1 MLRSD
6 HRIWQLSYPLTN
18 EPDSEKR
25 IPVGRLHVR
34 DDNSTTLRPSALE
47 SRSGSLSHNGENSD
61 SKISRKVKRRTVL
74 APQPSLWFEYDEAW
88 LSEGFALSHDLPLKD
103 GPILPKKGKR
113 LFALL
118 EDVRLDPEV
127 RFLVDEAQEKGVSLD
142 WMLGVKP
149 EEAAFTSLLEEN
161 SSLGALSAA
170 LEGDVKP
177 LAPALLAKIL
187 SHRPSI
193 PVFQS
198 QGDELLYAHHA
209 AERNRAGKAELEL
222 LLSARTLPGRSPVYS
237 VLVDKR
243 PAVATFGQSSEPVHA
258 ALWPGF
264 SLETARAVG
273 IRTVTPTLRMLMG
286 EPVLLRSRADRD
298 DANRP
303 YAALSAKALI
313 APKGSG
319 LRKTITYSDIV
330 DFLTREG
337 AAPKEDLPEVWR
349 RMAFTLLTGPT
360 GDHPER
366 WLFVRP
372 VGTHSDGW
380 RLAPAHSLTFTS
392 PSLFPRGGM
401 KLRAG
406 SSRFTTDEAVTYAP
420 YFDLTIQE
428 AKRFVLTVRRRLL
441 DWDAD
446 AREYGIPPREIE
458 AMADAFED

>member
-6 HRIWQLSYPLTN
+6 HRIWQLSYPLTF
-18 EPDSEKR
+18 ETDSEKR

-34 DDNSTTLRPSALE
+34 DENASTLRRSALE
-47 SRSGSLSHNGENSD
+47 SRSGSLSEGDENSD
-61 SKISRKVKRRTVL
+61 PKVSKMTKRRTVL
-74 APQPSLWFEYDEAW
+74 APQPTLWFEYDEAW

-113 LFALL
+113 LFAFL

-127 RFLVDEAQEKGVSLD
+127 RFLVEEASDKGVSLD

-187 SHRPSI
+187 SHRPAL

-243 PAVATFGQSSEPVHA
+243 PAVATFGLSSEPVHA
-258 ALWPGF
+258 ALWRNLIRM
-264 SLETARAVG
+264 SG
-273 IRTVTPTLRMLMG
+273 IFR
-286 EPVLLRSRADRD
+286 
-298 DANRP
+298 
-303 YAALSAKALI
+303 I
-313 APKGSG
+313 
-319 LRKTITYSDIV
+319 
-330 DFLTREG
+330 
-337 AAPKEDLPEVWR
+337 
-349 RMAFTLLTGPT
+349 
-360 GDHPER
+360 
-366 WLFVRP
+366 
-372 VGTHSDGW
+372 
-380 RLAPAHSLTFTS
+380 RLADL
-392 PSLFPRGGM
+392 M
-401 KLRAG
+401 
-406 SSRFTTDEAVTYAP
+406 TTP
-420 YFDLTIQE
+420 
-428 AKRFVLTVRRRLL
+428 
-441 DWDAD
+441 
-446 AREYGIPPREIE
+446 
-458 AMADAFED
+458 

>member
-1 MLRSD
+1 MLD
-6 HRIWQLSYPLTN
+6 
-18 EPDSEKR
+18 
-25 IPVGRLHVR
+25 
-34 DDNSTTLRPSALE
+34 
-47 SRSGSLSHNGENSD
+47 
-61 SKISRKVKRRTVL
+61 
-74 APQPSLWFEYDEAW
+74 
-88 LSEGFALSHDLPLKD
+88 
-103 GPILPKKGKR
+103 
-113 LFALL
+113 
-118 EDVRLDPEV
+118 
-127 RFLVDEAQEKGVSLD
+127 
-142 WMLGVKP
+142 VKP

-187 SHRPSI
+187 SHRPAL

-243 PAVATFGQSSEPVHA
+243 PAVATFGLSSEPVHA
-258 ALWPGF
+258 ALWQGF

-273 IRTVTPTLRMLMG
+273 IRTVTPTLKMLMG
-286 EPVLLRSRADRD
+286 EPVLLRTRADRD
-298 DANRP
+298 EANRP
-303 YAALSAKALI
+303 YAALSAKSLI
-313 APKGSG
+313 APKGTG

-349 RMAFTLLTGPT
+349 RIAFTLLTGPT

-366 WLFVRP
+366 WLFIRP
-372 VGTHSDGW
+372 VGRHSDGW

-392 PSLFPRGGM
+392 PSLSPRGGM
-401 KLRAG
+401 RLRAG
-406 SSRFTTDEAVTYAP
+406 SSRFTTDEAITYAP
-420 YFDLTIQE
+420 YFDLSIQE

>member
-1 MLRSD
+1 MLRTD
-6 HRIWQLSYPLTN
+6 HRIWLFSYPLSFGN
-18 EPDSEKR
+18 DSEKR

-34 DDNSTTLRPSALE
+34 DDEPATSRRTVLE
-47 SRSGSLSHNGENSD
+47 SRSGSLFENADNPSG
-61 SKISRKVKRRTVL
+61 KASRNAKRRSVQTTR
-74 APQPSLWFEYDEAW
+74 PSLWFEYDDAW
-88 LSEGFALSHDLPLKD
+88 LSEGFALSHDLPLKN
-103 GPILPKKGKR
+103 GPILPTKGKR
-113 LFALL
+113 LFSFL
-118 EDVRLDPEV
+118 EDVRLDPEI
-127 RFLVDEAQEKGVSLD
+127 RFLMEEAKDKGVSLD
-142 WMLGVKP
+142 WTLDVKP
-149 EEAAFTSLLEEN
+149 EEAAFTFLLEEN
-161 SSLGALSAA
+161 SSLGALSVT

-177 LAPALLAKIL
+177 LAPSFLARRLSLRPAL
-187 SHRPSI
+187 

-198 QGDELLYAHHA
+198 RGDELLYAHHA
-209 AERNRAGKAELEL
+209 AERNRARKAELEL
-222 LLSARTLPGRSPVYS
+222 LLSARTLPGRTPVYS

-243 PAVATFGQSSEPVHA
+243 PVVATFGLSSEPVHA
-258 ALWPGF
+258 ALWQGF
-264 SLETARAVG
+264 SLEIARSVG

-286 EPVLLRSRADRD
+286 EPVLLRTRADRD
-298 DANRP
+298 AGNRP
-303 YAALSAKALI
+303 LASLSAKALI
-313 APKGSG
+313 APKGTG
-319 LRKTITYSDIV
+319 LRRTITYSDIV

-360 GDHPER
+360 GDHPGR

-372 VGTHSDGW
+372 VGVHSDGW

-392 PSLFPRGGM
+392 PSLSARGGM

-406 SSRFTTDEAVTYAP
+406 SARFTTDEAITYAP
-420 YFDLTIQE
+420 YFDLSIQE

>member
-1 MLRSD
+1 MLRTD
-6 HRIWQLSYPLTN
+6 HRIWLFSYPLSFGN
-18 EPDSEKR
+18 DSAKR

-34 DDNSTTLRPSALE
+34 DDEPSTSRRTILE
-47 SRSGSLSHNGENSD
+47 SRSGSLSEDGGTSSGKAPRN
-61 SKISRKVKRRTVL
+61 VKRRSVQTTR
-74 APQPSLWFEYDEAW
+74 PSLWFEYDDAW

-187 SHRPSI
+187 SHRPAL

-243 PAVATFGQSSEPVHA
+243 PSVATFGQSSEPVHA
-258 ALWPGF
+258 ALWQGF

-286 EPVLLRSRADRD
+286 EPVLLRSRADRNE
-298 DANRP
+298 ANRP

-337 AAPKEDLPEVWR
+337 AALFSISAKRASLPDVSALPDGYRIRTESPQAHR
-349 RMAFTLLTGPT
+349 IAFAVPSPT
-360 GDHPER
+360 VASVTCSG
-366 WLFVRP
+366 
-372 VGTHSDGW
+372 HSRTQCATAATADGLGSKTISTSS
-380 RLAPAHSLTFTS
+380 RLARRCVTS
-392 PSLFPRGGM
+392 SVSS
-401 KLRAG
+401 G
-406 SSRFTTDEAVTYAP
+406 SSIVKAGQRHASMPSFSARRSA
-420 YFDLTIQE
+420 
-428 AKRFVLTVRRRLL
+428 RRLL
-441 DWDAD
+441 ACPG
-446 AREYGIPPREIE
+446 RVRITGRC
-458 AMADAFED
+458 

>member
-34 DDNSTTLRPSALE
+34 DNNSTTLRPSTLE

-61 SKISRKVKRRTVL
+61 SKTSRKVKRRTVL

-177 LAPALLAKIL
+177 LAPALKQIG
-187 SHRPSI
+187 R
-193 PVFQS
+193 
-198 QGDELLYAHHA
+198 AH
-209 AERNRAGKAELEL
+209 
-222 LLSARTLPGRSPVYS
+222 V
-237 VLVDKR
+237 
-243 PAVATFGQSSEPVHA
+243 
-258 ALWPGF
+258 
-264 SLETARAVG
+264 
-273 IRTVTPTLRMLMG
+273 
-286 EPVLLRSRADRD
+286 
-298 DANRP
+298 
-303 YAALSAKALI
+303 
-313 APKGSG
+313 
-319 LRKTITYSDIV
+319 
-330 DFLTREG
+330 
-337 AAPKEDLPEVWR
+337 
-349 RMAFTLLTGPT
+349 
-360 GDHPER
+360 
-366 WLFVRP
+366 
-372 VGTHSDGW
+372 
-380 RLAPAHSLTFTS
+380 
-392 PSLFPRGGM
+392 
-401 KLRAG
+401 
-406 SSRFTTDEAVTYAP
+406 
-420 YFDLTIQE
+420 
-428 AKRFVLTVRRRLL
+428 
-441 DWDAD
+441 
-446 AREYGIPPREIE
+446 
-458 AMADAFED
+458 